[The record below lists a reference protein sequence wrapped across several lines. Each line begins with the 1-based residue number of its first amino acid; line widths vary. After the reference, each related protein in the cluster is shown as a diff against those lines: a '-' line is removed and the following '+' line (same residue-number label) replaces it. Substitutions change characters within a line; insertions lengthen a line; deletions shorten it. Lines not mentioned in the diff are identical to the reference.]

1 MEIKNLT
8 RIIYEFFIPTLCI
21 NCGTKTNNFNTS
33 LCNSCKNQIIEINDP
48 ICVKCGIPFVSK
60 QGPSHICGKCFK
72 NKFYFDHARSFGIY
86 KTILRDLII
95 RFKYFNSYI
104 IGKNL
109 AKLLLQKNFTR
120 FNFKNFDAIIPV
132 PLHKERLK
140 IRGFN
145 QSIILGHKLSTHYK
159 IPLFYDALKKIEN
172 TEELSTL
179 DFKTR
184 GNLNL
189 EKTFFIQKNLFLGK
203 NILLIDDVFTTG
215 ATANACAKVLKKTG
229 KAKQVDIITLART
242 VLD

>member
-21 NCGTKTNNFNTS
+21 NCGTQTNNFNTS
-33 LCNSCKNQIIEINDP
+33 LCGSCKNQIIEINAP
-48 ICVKCGIPFVSK
+48 LCIKCGIPFVSK
-60 QGPSHICGKCFK
+60 KGPNHICGKCFK
-72 NKFYFDHARSFGIY
+72 NKFYFNRVRSFGIY

-95 RFKYFNSYI
+95 RFKYFNSYT
-104 IGKNL
+104 IGNNL
-109 AKLLLQKNFTR
+109 AKLLLQKNFHD

-132 PLHKERLK
+132 PLHKDRLK
-140 IRGFN
+140 IRGYN
-145 QSIILGHKLSTHYK
+145 QSIILGAQLSTHYK
-159 IPLFYDALKKIEN
+159 IPLFYDALKKIKN

-189 EKTFFIQKNLFLGK
+189 EKTFWIEKNSLLAK

-215 ATANACAKVLKKTG
+215 RTVNTCAKILKKIG
-229 KAKQVDIITLART
+229 KARVVDVITLARAT
-242 VLD
+242 D